1 MTMRIELLGRQSR
14 NALFSAGAAAL
25 LACASQDLLA
35 ADSAS
40 AAELGVIVVTAQR
53 RSQEVQDVAIPMQ
66 VVTSAQIDSLVATD
80 LSRMD
85 GYIPGLVVVGEQPTQ
100 PNYRLRGINVTDFGI
115 GTDSPIGI
123 YEDGV
128 YAGKS
133 GGALLMFNDIQRVEV
148 LKGPQGT
155 LFGRNSAGGAIS
167 IVTNE
172 PGYREEATVRAR
184 LGNYEERYVD
194 AMVNIPLTSD
204 IAFRLSF
211 VNNHNRGWLRDAA
224 TGKNYEKD
232 DDWGSRAQLHWNA
245 PGETEVNF
253 AWEYERLNQP
263 ARPAVG
269 LVDLPASPGLP
280 PVPSDP
286 TSYVD
291 PRTAPVYNDVAGGR
305 ETRNFDALTLR
316 IEHPLPVGTLTSI
329 TAYRHFSTYNRED
342 QDGTNRLNLYFDD
355 VNIERNSSWSQEFKL
370 AGKNDLADWVG
381 ALSYYYDDAH
391 QTSQLNFFTDS
402 IDTVIQNTQGFSLYG
417 ALTQALQANGLPF
430 SLLGDP
436 WQENMINRNV
446 SRSYAAF
453 ADVIWHLT

>member
-1 MTMRIELLGRQSR
+1 MTIRPNVLTAQLRRALLQTAVA
-14 NALFSAGAAAL
+14 ALLSARGAAA
-25 LACASQDLLA
+25 ADANGAGGGEA
-35 ADSAS
+35 AQ
-40 AAELGVIVVTAQR
+40 LGNITVTAQSR
-53 RSQEVQDVAIPMQ
+53 TQEVQDVPIPVQ
-66 VVTSAQIDSLVATD
+66 IVTEKQIESLAATD
-80 LSRMD
+80 LSKMN
-85 GYIPGLVVVGEQPTQ
+85 GYIPGLVVGGEQPTQ
-100 PNYRLRGINVTDFGI
+100 PGYSLRGISVSDFGI

-128 YAGKS
+128 YAGKT
-133 GGALLMFNDIQRVEV
+133 GGALLLFNDIQRVEV

-280 PVPSDP
+280 PVPSED
-286 TSYVD
+286 
-291 PRTAPVYNDVAGGR
+291 RK
-305 ETRNFDALTLR
+305 
-316 IEHPLPVGTLTSI
+316 
-329 TAYRHFSTYNRED
+329 ST
-342 QDGTNRLNLYFDD
+342 
-355 VNIERNSSWSQEFKL
+355 
-370 AGKNDLADWVG
+370 
-381 ALSYYYDDAH
+381 
-391 QTSQLNFFTDS
+391 
-402 IDTVIQNTQGFSLYG
+402 
-417 ALTQALQANGLPF
+417 
-430 SLLGDP
+430 
-436 WQENMINRNV
+436 
-446 SRSYAAF
+446 
-453 ADVIWHLT
+453 